1 MADDGRPELPKP
13 PRRIPSWAVETA
25 SRTSIQAPTPPPRP
39 TPPAPPAPPRWRFR
53 FVVPL
58 ILFVL
63 VLVLGAGA
71 GWLIRAQSRTLDS
84 TKVLQNAGPSV
95 VRVLATTCNGT
106 GQATG
111 IRLGDALVLTAA
123 SAVRGPVSVAL
134 ETADGLVRR
143 AIVLGTSTD
152 GVAVLRVIGQ
162 LVGQPADLAAEQP
175 DPKAHRAIL
184 GYSPEGNQLIRSAGT
199 AEAPKQLRDIIGET
213 SLGAPVFDN
222 NGQVVGLVTGD
233 TVATGKVLA
242 LPDLRQYTG
251 SRPPIAPEPPG
262 VCQAKG
268 PQNPLVPTLAVANTP
283 LAGEVLQTLSAYLNA
298 LNKHDFVAM
307 QATYTKELAASNDL
321 AADTARHKT
330 SYAFGATITQVTP
343 SGNTGAFARMSFTV
357 LFSADG
363 QGSRGQTCS
372 RLDIRY
378 FLVRQEGRLRIRT
391 PEAMPGNQSC
401 DTD

>member
-1 MADDGRPELPKP
+1 MADDGRRELPKP

-25 SRTSIQAPTPPPRP
+25 SRTSIEAPTPPARP
-39 TPPAPPAPPRWRFR
+39 TPPAPPAPPRWRLR

-58 ILFVL
+58 IVFAL
-63 VLVLGAGA
+63 VIGAAA
-71 GWLIRAQSRTLDS
+71 GWLIRAESRTLDS
-84 TKVLQNAGPSV
+84 TKILHSAGPSV

-111 IRLGDALVLTAA
+111 VRLGDALVLTAA

-134 ETADGLVRR
+134 ETADGRVRR
-143 AIVLGTSTD
+143 ATVLGTSTD
-152 GVAVLRVIGQ
+152 GVAVLRLIGQ
-162 LVGQPADLAAEQP
+162 LAGQPADLAAKEP
-175 DPKAHRAIL
+175 DPKADRAIL
-184 GYSPEGNQLIRSAGT
+184 GYSPEGDELIRSAGT
-199 AEAPKQLRDIIGET
+199 TAAPKKLRDIIGET

-222 NGQVVGLVTGD
+222 NGQVTGLVTGD
-233 TVATGKVLA
+233 TVSTGKVLA
-242 LPDLRQYTG
+242 LPDLRQYAG
-251 SRPPIAPEPPG
+251 NQPPIAPEPPG

-307 QATYTKELAASNDL
+307 QATYSKELAATVDL

-343 SGNTGAFARMSFTV
+343 SGNAGAFGRMSFTV

-363 QGSRGQTCS
+363 VVSKGQTCS

-378 FLVRQEGRLRIRT
+378 FLVRQEGRMRIRT
-391 PEAMPGNQSC
+391 TEAMPGNQSC

>member
-1 MADDGRPELPKP
+1 MADDGRVALPKP
-13 PRRIPSWAVETA
+13 PRRIPSWALETA
-25 SRTSIQAPTPPPRP
+25 LRTSIQAPTPPPP
-39 TPPAPPAPPRWRFR
+39 PPAPPAPPRWRFR

-58 ILFVL
+58 IVFVL
-63 VLVLGAGA
+63 VTGAGA
-71 GWLIRAQSRTLDS
+71 GWLIRAESRTLDS
-84 TKVLQNAGPSV
+84 TKVLLNAGPSV
-95 VRVLATTCNGT
+95 ARVLATTCNGT

-111 IRLGDALVLTAA
+111 VRLGDGLVLTAA

-134 ETADGLVRR
+134 ETSDGRVRR
-143 AIVLGTSTD
+143 ATVLGTSTD
-152 GVAVLRVIGQ
+152 GVAVLRMIGQ
-162 LVGQPADLAAEQP
+162 LAGQPADLAAEQP
-175 DPKAHRAIL
+175 DPKADRAVL
-184 GYSPEGNQLIRSAGT
+184 GYSPEGDQLVASAGT
-199 AEAPKQLRDIIGET
+199 TAAPKELRDIIGET

-222 NGQVVGLVTGD
+222 DGQVVGLVTGD

-242 LPDLRQYTG
+242 LPELRQYTG

-262 VCQAKG
+262 ECQAKG

-283 LAGEVLQTLSAYLNA
+283 LAGEVNQTLTAYLNA

-307 QATYTKELAASNDL
+307 RTTYTKELSATNDL

-357 LFSADG
+357 LYSGEGEGA
-363 QGSRGQTCS
+363 RGQSCS

-378 FLVRQEGRLRIRT
+378 FLVRGDGRMRIRAL
-391 PEAMPGNQSC
+391 EAMPGNQSC

>member
-1 MADDGRPELPKP
+1 MADDGRIELPKP

-25 SRTSIQAPTPPPRP
+25 LRTSIQAPTPPPP
-39 TPPAPPAPPRWRFR
+39 TQPAPPVPPRWRFR

-63 VLVLGAGA
+63 VIGAGA
-71 GWLIRAQSRTLDS
+71 GWLIRAESRTLDS
-84 TKVLQNAGPSV
+84 TKVLLNAGPSV

-134 ETADGLVRR
+134 ETADGRVRR
-143 AIVLGTSTD
+143 ATVLGTSTD
-152 GVAVLRVIGQ
+152 GVAVLRVIGH
-162 LVGQPADLAAEQP
+162 LAGQPAELAAEQP
-175 DPKAHRAIL
+175 DPKADRAIL
-184 GYSPEGNQLIRSAGT
+184 GYSPEGDQLIHPAGT
-199 AEAPKQLRDIIGET
+199 TAAPKKLRDIIGET

-222 NGQVVGLVTGD
+222 DGQVVGLVAGD
-233 TVATGKVLA
+233 TVATGKVLSLA
-242 LPDLRQYTG
+242 ELRQYTG
-251 SRPPIAPEPPG
+251 SRPPVAPEPPG

-268 PQNPLVPTLAVANTP
+268 PQDPLVPTLAVANTP
-283 LAGEVLQTLSAYLNA
+283 LAGEVQQTLSAYLNA

-307 QATYTKELAASNDL
+307 QATYTKELSATNDL

-357 LFSADG
+357 LYSADG
-363 QGSRGQTCS
+363 QASKGQTCS

-378 FLVRQEGRLRIRT
+378 FLVRQDGRMRIRS

>member
-1 MADDGRPELPKP
+1 MADDGRRELPKP

-39 TPPAPPAPPRWRFR
+39 IPPAPPAPPRWQFR

-58 ILFVL
+58 IVFVL
-63 VLVLGAGA
+63 VIGAGA
-71 GWLIRAQSRTLDS
+71 GWLVRAQSRTLDS

-111 IRLGDALVLTAA
+111 IRLGDGLVLTAA

-134 ETADGLVRR
+134 ETADGRVRR
-143 AIVLGTSTD
+143 ATVLGTSTD

-162 LVGQPADLAAEQP
+162 LAGNPADLAAKPP
-175 DPKAHRAIL
+175 DPKSDQAIL
-184 GYSPEGNQLIRSAGT
+184 GFSPEGDQLIRSAGT
-199 AEAPKQLRDIIGET
+199 AAAPKQLRDIIGET

-222 NGQVVGLVTGD
+222 HGQVVGLVAGD

-242 LPDLRQYTG
+242 LSELRQYAG

-262 VCQAKG
+262 LCQAKG

-307 QATYTKELAASNDL
+307 RATYTKELAATIDL
-321 AADTARHKT
+321 AADSARHKT

-363 QGSRGQTCS
+363 QASKGQTCS
-372 RLDIRY
+372 RLNLRY
-378 FLVRQEGRLRIRT
+378 FLVRQEGRMRIRT
-391 PEAMPGNQSC
+391 TEAMPGNQSC